1 MADNPSLVTGA
12 GGFIGSHLVEQ
23 LLRRGRR
30 VRAFVRYTSGR
41 GIGWLRDV
49 DPELRAGLEI
59 VYGDIQDPRAVR
71 EAVDGCERV
80 FHLAALISVPYSY
93 VAPIA
98 FAETN
103 VRGTLNVLEAARD
116 RGVSRVVVTS
126 TSEVYGTARYTP
138 IDEQHPLQAQSPYS
152 ASKIGADALAY
163 SYHCAFGLPVAVV
176 RPFNTY
182 GPRQSARAVIPTVIT
197 QALAGDTIRIGNLA
211 PIRDFVFVDDTAAGF
226 IDISRSDAC
235 VGKVTNLATGVGVT
249 VGDVIALV
257 SKHLGRSFNIV
268 ETDERKR
275 PAESEVYELRGSA
288 AAARQRA
295 GWEPRVSL
303 GEGLA
308 KTIDWCQGHLSAFQ
322 IGGYDI

>member
-1 MADNPSLVTGA
+1 MPDNPSLVTGA

-30 VRAFVRYTSGR
+30 VRALVRYTSVR
-41 GIGWLRDV
+41 SAGWLRDI
-49 DPELRAGLEI
+49 DANLRANLEI

-71 EAVDGCERV
+71 EAVNGCDV
-80 FHLAALISVPYSY
+80 IFHLAALISVPYSY

-98 FAETN
+98 FVEAN
-103 VRGTLNVLEAARD
+103 VKGTLNVLEAARD
-116 RGVSRVVVTS
+116 GSVQRVVVTS

-138 IDEQHPLQAQSPYS
+138 IDEKHPLQAQSPYA

-163 SYHCAFGLPVAVV
+163 SYHCAFGLPVAAV

-197 QALAGDTIRIGNLA
+197 QALTGDTIRIGNLA
-211 PIRDFVFVDDTAAGF
+211 PVRDFVFVDDTAAGF
-226 IDISRSDAC
+226 IAVSENDAC
-235 VGKVTNLATGVGVT
+235 VGTVTNLATGVGVT
-249 VGDVIALV
+249 VGDVIARV
-257 SKHLGRSFNIV
+257 SEHLGRSFKII

-275 PAESEVYELRGSA
+275 PTGSEVYELRGSA
-288 AAARQRA
+288 AAARERA

-308 KTIDWCQGHLSAFQ
+308 RVIDWCQNHLGAFQ
-322 IGGYDI
+322 IGAYDI